1 SRHQKQPRPMSKD
14 NLSDYFAKA
23 RDLAGITP
31 PAGKTPPTFHEQ
43 RSLSERLYR
52 AQGIDTKTLLGHKV
66 QATTDRYND
75 TRGQEWVKLVV

>member
-1 SRHQKQPRPMSKD
+1 MSKD

-23 RDLAGITP
+23 RDLAGIIP

-66 QATTDRYND
+66 QATK
-75 TRGQEWVKLVV
+75 KLNKFKILKVLHLMNKKVELE